1 LSFFAAQVTA
11 AAFNTFDLTW
21 KKENTMDF
29 RLTDEQQLLV
39 KSLTELLQ
47 RDVPESYLS
56 ECDANHEFPRKG
68 WKALADN
75 GFLALG
81 LPEKYGGTP
90 ADALTQVL
98 VCETL
103 ARYAEP
109 LSLYYSGSF
118 LLFHDLEMFGTEE
131 QKEKTIPAAIK
142 GDLQLAISITEPQAG
157 SDDAAMTTTAE
168 IRGDE
173 VVINGQKTWASNSHQ
188 ADYVILCTRDV
199 ANPDPHKAVSMW
211 LLPTNTPGVKIV
223 QIPKVGFW
231 TMGSCEIF
239 LDNVVLPKTALVGE
253 LNNGWKQL
261 MTNFGFERAIMAA
274 MGLGMAQGALD
285 DAASYANKR
294 VQFGKPIGSYQAIQ
308 HRITDMAM
316 KVELMRNFTY
326 KVAWMVDNGESVRI
340 EASMVKLY
348 ASVAAQQVVDDA
360 IQVMGGVGVM
370 MGSRVQ
376 RLWRDVRVTRIGGGT
391 DEMMYNAV
399 GPQVLRKYK

>member
-1 LSFFAAQVTA
+1 
-11 AAFNTFDLTW
+11 
-21 KKENTMDF
+21 MDF
-29 RLTDEQQLLV
+29 KLTDEQQLMV

-47 RDVPESYLS
+47 REVPESYLT
-56 ECDANHEFPRKG
+56 ECDTNHEAPSKG
-68 WKALADN
+68 WKTLADN

-90 ADALTQVL
+90 ADALTQILVL
-98 VCETL
+98 ETL
-103 ARYAEP
+103 GRYASP
-109 LSLYYSGSF
+109 LATYYSMVF
-118 LLFHDLEMFGTEE
+118 LLCHDVELFGTEE
-131 QKEKTIPAAIK
+131 QKAKTIPAIIK
-142 GDLQLAISITEPQAG
+142 GDMQLAVAITEPGAG

-168 IRGDE
+168 IKGDK
-173 VVINGQKTWASNSHQ
+173 VVINGQKTWCTNAHQ
-188 ADYVILCTRDV
+188 ADYILLVTRDV
-199 ANPDPHKAVSMW
+199 KNPEPHKALSMW

-223 QIPKVGFW
+223 QIPKMFLW
-231 TMGSCEIF
+231 TMGSCEVF

-261 MTNFGFERAIMAA
+261 MTNFGFERAGLAA
-274 MGLGMAQGALD
+274 MALGMAQGALD

-308 HRITDMAM
+308 HRIADMAM
-316 KVELMRNFTY
+316 KIELMRNLTY
-326 KVAWMVDNGESVRI
+326 KVAWMVDNGISVRT

-348 ASVAAQQVVDDA
+348 ASVALNEVVDDA

-376 RLWRDVRVTRIGGGT
+376 RLWRDARMQRIGGGT

-399 GPQVLRKYK
+399 GPTVLKQYK